1 MNQFTPTPESDS
13 RPSVDGPSA
22 TASALACTNQSNRA
36 GEPDQLQLRFFA
48 IIDGFTRRPPERALW
63 RVLIDT
69 VLAKTKV
76 FTVRDRPISAEVIH
90 HVALALYMQ
99 ADAAGV
105 IHEFSV
111 ECLAEQCRLNE
122 RSVRAARQVLNDLR
136 VVRSI
141 PGRGRKPAVHRL
153 NLGGLDWP
161 TVRRR
166 ASSRRPGMVP
176 GQSNSRPGMVPGQ
189 YDSRPGTMPDP
200 MGCTIGLPLAAAANV
215 RSTPEDEPSP
225 IVQQQ
230 QLNQDRTQERIEGL
244 FAAIAARARALHKDY
259 DEADERHRLAV
270 GEIGVDELQALADNL
285 ADEIRDRRRG
295 RRR

>member
-22 TASALACTNQSNRA
+22 TASALAYTNQSDRA

-189 YDSRPGTMPDP
+189 YDSRPGTMPGP

-215 RSTPEDEPSP
+215 RSTLEDEPSP
-225 IVQQQ
+225 IVQQ

-259 DEADERHRLAV
+259 DEADERHRLAA

>member
-1 MNQFTPTPESDS
+1 MDQFTGTSGSDS
-13 RPSVDGPSA
+13 RPSVDGPGA
-22 TASALACTNQSNRA
+22 AASALAYTNRSDRA

-48 IIDGFTRRPPERALW
+48 IIDGFMRRPPERALW

-69 VLAKTKV
+69 ALAKTKV
-76 FTVRDRPISAEVIH
+76 FTVRDRPISAEAVH

-105 IHEFSV
+105 IHEFSA

-161 TVRRR
+161 AVRRR
-166 ASSRRPGMVP
+166 AGSPRPGMVP
-176 GQSNSRPGMVPGQ
+176 GQSGPEGGPRGGTMPGQDGRRPGMVPG
-189 YDSRPGTMPDP
+189 P
-200 MGCTIGLPLAAAANV
+200 MGYTIGLPLSAVADV
-215 RSTPEDEPSP
+215 RGTSEDNAGADR
-225 IVQQQ
+225 QQQ
-230 QLNQDRTQERIEGL
+230 QRKEQRVEGL
-244 FAAIAARARALHKDY
+244 IAAIAARARRLGMKY
-259 DEADERHRLAV
+259 DEADERRRLAA
-270 GEIGVDELQALADNL
+270 GGIGLDELQALADRL
-285 ADEIRDRRRG
+285 GDELGDRLRRR
-295 RRR
+295 RR

>member
-13 RPSVDGPSA
+13 RPSVDGPST
-22 TASALACTNQSNRA
+22 TASALAYTNQSDRA

-176 GQSNSRPGMVPGQ
+176 GQYG
-189 YDSRPGTMPDP
+189 SRPGTMPGP

-215 RSTPEDEPSP
+215 RSTLEDEPSP

-259 DEADERHRLAV
+259 DEADERHRLAA
-270 GEIGVDELQALADNL
+270 GQIGVDELQALADNL

>member
-1 MNQFTPTPESDS
+1 MDQFTPTPESNS
-13 RPSVDGPSA
+13 RPAVEGIGA
-22 TASALACTNQSNRA
+22 AAAALAYTNAAGTPTQSDRA

-69 VLAKTKV
+69 ALAKTNIFIV
-76 FTVRDRPISAEVIH
+76 GERSISAEAVH

-105 IHEFSV
+105 IHEFSA
-111 ECLAEQCRLNE
+111 ESLGEQCRMNE

-161 TVRRR
+161 AVRRR
-166 ASSRRPGMVP
+166 AGNPRPGTMPGRSDARPGMVP
-176 GQSNSRPGMVPGQ
+176 G
-189 YDSRPGTMPDP
+189 P
-200 MGCTIGLPLAAAANV
+200 MGYTIGLPLAAAGV
-215 RSTPEDEPSP
+215 PGTPEDETSAD
-225 IVQQQ
+225 QQQ
-230 QLNQDRTQERIEGL
+230 QRQEQRVEGL
-244 FAAIAARARALHKDY
+244 IAAIAARARQLRMEY
-259 DEADERHRLAV
+259 DETDERRRLKA
-270 GEIGVDELQALADNL
+270 GEIGVDELQVLADRL
-285 ADEIRDRRRG
+285 GDELQDRRRS